1 MTKCRR
7 KLTHRW
13 SLTFDVAEAKNRPVS
28 KVSKVIKQ
36 CHVTAKPS
44 LILLEELTQLKKE
57 AHKKKSRPKDMLKQL
72 KDMLKQLRL
81 KLFVVQKSR
90 PKDMLKLR
98 LDMLKQLDNAQALLN
113 ELSQAT
119 QW

>member
-1 MTKCRR
+1 M
-7 KLTHRW
+7 
-13 SLTFDVAEAKNRPVS
+13 S

-44 LILLEELTQLKKE
+44 LILLDKQ
-57 AHKKKSRPKDMLKQL
+57 KSRPKDMLKQL
-72 KDMLKQLRL
+72 KDMFKQLRL